1 MKTAISIPDD
11 IFSAAEQLAKR
22 VGYSRSEL
30 YTSAIAAYLKEHRGR
45 GVTERLNEVYA
56 EEEEAS
62 LLDPVHQALQAYSL
76 AQDEW

>member
-30 YTSAIAAYLKEHRGR
+30 YTSAIAAYLKEHRGQ
-45 GVTERLNEVYA
+45 GVTERLNAVYT
-56 EEEEAS
+56 EKEEAS
-62 LLDPVHQALQAYSL
+62 QLDPVHHALQAYSL
-76 AQDEW
+76 TQEEW